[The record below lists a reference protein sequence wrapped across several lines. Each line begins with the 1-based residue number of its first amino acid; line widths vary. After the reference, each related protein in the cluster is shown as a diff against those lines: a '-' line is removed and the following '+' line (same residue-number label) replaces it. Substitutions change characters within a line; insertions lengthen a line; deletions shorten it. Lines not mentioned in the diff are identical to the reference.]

1 MPTARRIH
9 RVGANLLLS
18 AAAVVLL
25 LLALEIVARIVFP
38 DPKPSAGLAP
48 LSLAD
53 LSRPNLSGSFLSLPY
68 RTNTESFRGPDYP
81 PLPGEGVFRIAVTGD
96 SLTMGWGVAEQHAY
110 PAVLETLL
118 NTSGDGRRYEVQNLG
133 LAGINAHEAM
143 ERLERAIRAYSPQL
157 LVYGFTINDIL
168 GEFYKW
174 VKPGAQL
181 KLMARVERWKQT
193 PSRLLWLVGP
203 RWEWFKE
210 GFRSNSFEYE
220 AEVLHNYM
228 ENPRAW
234 KQFTEALDELSRQ
247 ARERNV
253 CALVFIHTALTELGP
268 QHPYLPV
275 YDKVMAASRARG
287 LSASSSFD
295 VFEGRDPSD
304 FQLIFRTYRD
314 SHPNVAGHRALA
326 ESLRDA
332 VGRLPEHCFTDPRAG
347 KQPMRLD
354 P

>member
-1 MPTARRIH
+1 
-9 RVGANLLLS
+9 VGANLLLG

-38 DPKPSAGLAP
+38 DPKPPAGLAP
-48 LSLAD
+48 LSIAD
-53 LSRPNLSGSFLSLPY
+53 LSRPNLNGSFLSLPY

-96 SLTMGWGVAEQHAY
+96 SVTMGWGVAEQHAY
-110 PAVLETLL
+110 AAVLETLL
-118 NTSGDGRRYEVQNLG
+118 NTSGDGLRYEVQNLG

-157 LVYGFTINDIL
+157 LVYGFTINDIF
-168 GEFYKW
+168 GEFYKQ
-174 VKPGAQL
+174 VKPGAQFR
-181 KLMARVERWKQT
+181 LMARVARWEQT
-193 PSRLLWLVGP
+193 SSRLLWLIGP

-210 GFRSNSFEYE
+210 GFRSNTFEYE
-220 AEVLHNYM
+220 AEALHNYM

-234 KQFTEALDELSRQ
+234 MRFTEALDELSRQ
-247 ARERNV
+247 AREKNV

-275 YDKVMAASRARG
+275 YDKVMAAARARG

-295 VFEGRDPSD
+295 VFQGLDSSD
-304 FQLIFRTYRD
+304 FQFVYRTYRD

-347 KQPMRLD
+347 KQPMRLG